1 METFKDDKLKISVRN
16 LVEFVLRTG
25 DIDNRYSTGLDT
37 EAMVAGGKIHRK
49 IQSKMGA
56 NYAAEVALRC
66 EIFYEKFS
74 IIVDGRADGIIS
86 GEIVT
91 VDEIKG
97 VKRDIEYIKEP
108 MQVHLAQA
116 MCYAYIYGNDNK
128 LETIRVQMT
137 YVNLETE
144 EIKRFIEEYTME
156 YLSNWFH
163 MIVDEYYKWAEYL
176 YENKV
181 LVEETSKQLQFP
193 YDYRSG
199 QRDVTVNTYRA
210 IKRKVDLYIQAPTGV
225 GKTMSTVFPAIK
237 AIGEGLGEKIFY
249 LTAKTITGSVAQQ
262 AFNTLRDHGLHFK
275 SISITAKDKMCVM
288 EETKCN
294 PEYCERAKGHYD
306 RINEAI
312 FDIISNESDIT
323 REVILNYATKHNI
336 CPFEFCLDISNWV
349 DGIICDYNYAF
360 DPSVRLKRYFGESSE
375 NKYIFLVDETHN
387 LVDRA
392 REMYSATIV
401 KEDVLAIKKLFT
413 GKDKRITGNLEKLNK
428 VMLSYKRMCVDGF
441 MLLPTID
448 EMSTPMLRYVAAMEK
463 YMEEHSDYDGKD
475 EAMDFYFCAKTFLN
489 TIELLDENYEIY
501 CEIDDRGDFF
511 VKLMCVNPS
520 GRLSMCM
527 ESAVSTIFFSAT
539 LLPVGYYKKLL
550 SGNENDYAIYID
562 SPFSKDNRQI
572 LIGTDVTSKYTRR
585 NDAEYEKIARYIIE
599 TISAKEGNYMVF
611 FPSYR
616 LMENIYEV
624 IDRMNISKFCDLIVQ
639 NNGMTE
645 IEREEFL
652 NKFDENNPKT
662 LLAMCVMGG
671 IFSEGIDL
679 KNDRLIGTII
689 VGTGLPQIC
698 KEREII
704 SDYFQDQ
711 GLNGFDYAYRYPGMN
726 KVLQA
731 AGRVIRTEEDMG
743 VIVLLDE
750 RFRQSGYRAL
760 YPREWD
766 DVENVTVDHIARKI
780 DDFWNRKS

>member
-375 NKYIFLVDETHN
+375 NKYIFLVDEAHN

>member
-375 NKYIFLVDETHN
+375 NKYIFLVDEAHN

-441 MLLPTID
+441 MLLPAID

>member
-49 IQSKMGA
+49 IQSRMGA

-181 LVEETSKQLQFP
+181 LVEGTSKQLQFP

-375 NKYIFLVDETHN
+375 NKYIFLVDEAHN

-463 YMEEHSDYDGKD
+463 YMEEHSEYDGKD

>member
-375 NKYIFLVDETHN
+375 NKYIFLVDEAHN

-441 MLLPTID
+441 MLLPAID

-780 DDFWNRKS
+780 YNFWNRKS

>member
-181 LVEETSKQLQFP
+181 LVEGTSKQLQFP

-375 NKYIFLVDETHN
+375 NKYIFLVDEAHN

-463 YMEEHSDYDGKD
+463 YMEEHSEYDGKD